1 MAPAFRKDIEI
12 EKPSRLS
19 DMIEYSKVLSK
30 GFPHVRVDFYAPDE
44 HIYFSEM
51 TFTSTNGRINW
62 CTPEF
67 LKTMG
72 DKVREGMK

>member
-1 MAPAFRKDIEI
+1 M
-12 EKPSRLS
+12 
-19 DMIEYSKVLSK
+19 LSK
-30 GFPHVRVDFYAPDE
+30 GFPHVRVDFYAPDD

-51 TFTSTNGRINW
+51 TFTSTASRINW

-72 DKVREGMK
+72 DLVREGMK